1 MFQDSEGRMGA
12 GRQAGGWVGG
22 KGNSPAW
29 GMDVMREKGKDH
41 SEKLVTVSLLEIPLP
56 NNLTKF

>member
-1 MFQDSEGRMGA
+1 M
-12 GRQAGGWVGG
+12 GG